1 MLLESHPDWYILK
14 TDIKNALNSVER
26 VHLLPLVAKAFP
38 DIYRHVQQMYA
49 GFSPLVFNDGHNA
62 HLLLS
67 QEGVHQ
73 GDPLGPMLFS
83 TALHP
88 FLLDLQMGHPSI
100 RVLAYLDDM
109 FLIGPLDDVLLG
121 LNDVE
126 SSLQEI
132 GLTIATEKCELF
144 CNKPPSPLHLDKA
157 IRVVS
162 SGTYILGIP
171 IGQPQY
177 VIESCLDIARS
188 GQGLCDQL
196 VSLNDPQSGMLLL
209 RFCHVTRLNHL
220 ARAVCPAQL
229 RSGAMF
235 HDQLTKE
242 TFLQLVSCHHI
253 GDNQWLQATL
263 PIRNGGFGM
272 TAMESTCHIAFA
284 SSSLVRLPR
293 SFGDLNDLIKKF
305 PAQFKVLIT
314 LDP

>member
-1 MLLESHPDWYILK
+1 
-14 TDIKNALNSVER
+14 
-26 VHLLPLVAKAFP
+26 
-38 DIYRHVQQMYA
+38 MYN

-73 GDPLGPMLFS
+73 GDPLGTMLFS

-100 RVLAYLDDM
+100 RVLAYLDNM
-109 FLIGPLDDVLLG
+109 FLIGPLNDVLLG

-126 SSLQEI
+126 SSLQEV
-132 GLTIATEKCELF
+132 GLTIATE
-144 CNKPPSPLHLDKA
+144 NVNYSA
-157 IRVVS
+157 ITLLVLC
-162 SGTYILGIP
+162 ILIRQFGLYLLALTSWA
-171 IGQPQY
+171 PQLGNRSML
-177 VIESCLDIARS
+177 ESCLDIARS

-235 HDQLTKE
+235 HDRPIKEISTVGQLPSYGGQSMATGNSSDSQWWV
-242 TFLQLVSCHHI
+242 LLVAPHLLEHS
-253 GDNQWLQATL
+253 LL
-263 PIRNGGFGM
+263 SPLLLKRNGLSLNVRKQFDWKL
-272 TAMESTCHIAFA
+272 AFCISCKA
-284 SSSLVRLPR
+284 RREPTIELRWENNPVYERTWLSPPVSVLSCSS
-293 SFGDLNDLIKKF
+293 
-305 PAQFKVLIT
+305 
-314 LDP
+314 